1 MPTLKVTPHDG
12 DSLTLEAKSG
22 TVLMETLRDAGLID
36 ATCGG
41 AASCGTC
48 HVYFADVAS
57 AGATTE
63 DEGYMLESL
72 ADFVEVKDSSR
83 LACQVSVTDA
93 HDGMAIDIA
102 PEV

>member
-1 MPTLKVTPHDG
+1 MPTLTVTSQDG
-12 DSLTLEAKSG
+12 NSVSLDAKTG

-48 HVYFADVAS
+48 HVYFDDATS

-72 ADFVEVKDSSR
+72 GDFVEIKEGSR
-83 LACQVSVTDA
+83 LACQVNVSEA
-93 HDGMAIDIA
+93 HDGMKIDIA

>member
-1 MPTLKVTPHDG
+1 MPILTVTPQDG
-12 DSLTLEAKSG
+12 NSISLDAKSG

-48 HVYFADVAS
+48 HVYFDSAAS
-57 AGATTE
+57 AGAPTE

-72 ADFVEVKDSSR
+72 GDFVEIKDGSR
-83 LACQVSVTDA
+83 LACQVNVIDA
-93 HDGMAIDIA
+93 HDGMKIDIA